1 MATNGFVYFTSLL
14 GEDIQIHQHIDS
26 HVRESICRLR
36 QVTKVLAKHRVQLYD
51 LSLLYGKEMGSIH
64 EKNILYLGYESTLHL
79 TIGEIAMEANE
90 EEWLIEMKLKI
101 DRTQQ
106 S

>member
-1 MATNGFVYFTSLL
+1 MFV
-14 GEDIQIHQHIDS
+14 
-26 HVRESICRLR
+26 
-36 QVTKVLAKHRVQLYD
+36 KVFVD
-51 LSLLYGKEMGSIH
+51 YGKLQ
-64 EKNILYLGYESTLHL
+64 KFLQNIEFNFMIYPYYMVRKWRLYPRLKIYRYLGYESTLHL

>member
-1 MATNGFVYFTSLL
+1 M
-14 GEDIQIHQHIDS
+14 
-26 HVRESICRLR
+26 
-36 QVTKVLAKHRVQLYD
+36 
-51 LSLLYGKEMGSIH
+51 
-64 EKNILYLGYESTLHL
+64 KNILYLGYESTLHL

>member
-1 MATNGFVYFTSLL
+1 MFV
-14 GEDIQIHQHIDS
+14 
-26 HVRESICRLR
+26 
-36 QVTKVLAKHRVQLYD
+36 KVFVD
-51 LSLLYGKEMGSIH
+51 YGKLQKFLQNIEFNFMIYPYYMVWIKFRLHSRQ
-64 EKNILYLGYESTLHL
+64 EILYLGYESTLHL

>member
-1 MATNGFVYFTSLL
+1 MIYHYYT
-14 GEDIQIHQHIDS
+14 
-26 HVRESICRLR
+26 VRDHSRLACSP
-36 QVTKVLAKHRVQLYD
+36 QAL
-51 LSLLYGKEMGSIH
+51 
-64 EKNILYLGYESTLHL
+64 NIFQGYESTLHL